1 MNLYHGG
8 VAGLAVGSVVLPNM
22 AGHRHVEGCKQCEA
36 QRDGT
41 WVQGTDPGT
50 PANWVY
56 ATSDRPYARY
66 YASRAVLGSL
76 YRVRLVGEV
85 ERSSEDLFPTW
96 RAGSAIV
103 VAVLEFNVVLSR
115 FERLKL
121 FKRWG
126 GTEAEYRE
134 MVQQVFTA
142 RGHP

>member
-1 MNLYHGG
+1 VNLYHVG

-66 YASRAVLGSL
+66 YASCCSRIQ
-76 YRVRLVGEV
+76 R
-85 ERSSEDLFPTW
+85 RS
-96 RAGSAIV
+96 
-103 VAVLEFNVVLSR
+103 LSR